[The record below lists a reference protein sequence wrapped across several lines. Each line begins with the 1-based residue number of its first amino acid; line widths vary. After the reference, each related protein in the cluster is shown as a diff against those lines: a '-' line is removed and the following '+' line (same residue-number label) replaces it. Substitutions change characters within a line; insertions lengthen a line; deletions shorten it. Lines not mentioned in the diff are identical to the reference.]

1 MRRHLMI
8 LRCKRMRRESGMS
21 MIELMIAMT
30 VLAVGIAGILGL
42 VLLAMV
48 SDSRNKHDTTA
59 TMVAQTV
66 IEQVQSVPASS
77 TAPLNITDCTGAVMV
92 VGTGN
97 IAVGTVGANMTA
109 AGAIDWTQAQGAVT
123 ANYKGTFN
131 ACGPNGQI
139 VPYAVRWNVQTL
151 YSGPAGP
158 FVKIVTVSSRP
169 LAANSVGNFSSRD
182 WALPVTMR
190 TVVGM

>member
-1 MRRHLMI
+1 MRRHLMV
-8 LRCKRMRRESGMS
+8 LRSKRMRGESGMS

-48 SDSRNKHDTTA
+48 SDSRNKHDTTS
-59 TMVAQTV
+59 TMIAQMV
-66 IEQVQSVPASS
+66 IEQVEAVPASS
-77 TAPLNITDCTGAVMV
+77 TALINVTDCSGAVMP

-97 IAVGTVGANMTA
+97 VAVGTVGANLTA
-109 AGAIDWTQAQGAVT
+109 AGAIDWTQAQGAVP

-131 ACGPNGQI
+131 ACGPNNQW

-151 YSGPAGP
+151 YAGPAGP
-158 FVKIVTVSSRP
+158 YTKIVTVSVRP

-182 WALPVTMR
+182 WALPVTLR